1 MRALGWCTSTRSG
14 SHTTWAAPSTRC
26 WSRDRW
32 REAFTWASA
41 RLSWRSRRFARASTS
56 GRRCSS
62 TSPPPSSTCPRSR
75 PSSSRRSTLRART
88 APRKRGRVRSCL
100 SPPQSA
106 RRFMTRSEFGSTRCR
121 SRPRRSSRRCGGEQK
136 ANRRA
141 MARRDSQPSPI
152 RRPSGSNRR
161 PRTWTVLRLPRFK
174 YLRPKTAREA
184 ARMAAD
190 LGPHAMFVAGG
201 TDLFPKLKRRQFEVD
216 ALIGL
221 DFLSHAIHRGE
232 DETVVDAGVT
242 LAAASADL
250 DLRSGYP
257 GYAEA
262 AGLVSSPPLR
272 NAGTIGGN
280 LCVDTRCNYYDM
292 TYEWRKAAG
301 FCIKKDGDI
310 CLVAPSSPRCWA
322 VSSSDTAP
330 MAIALG
336 ALVTLAGPEGE
347 RELPVAAL
355 YRDDGIDYLAK
366 QPAEVVTS
374 LRLPAAGGTRTA
386 YVKLRRRGSIDFP
399 IAGAAVALRLDGS
412 TVTSCRIVLSA
423 VASHPLEADEA
434 SEFMVG
440 KQGDEESIRAA
451 AEIAGRPAKPL
462 DNADLSHFW
471 RKRMVRVI
479 VEQAFR
485 SAIDQ

>member
-1 MRALGWCTSTRSG
+1 MRSACG
-14 SHTTWAAPSTRC
+14 SM
-26 WSRDRW
+26 
-32 REAFTWASA
+32 
-41 RLSWRSRRFARASTS
+41 RF
-56 GRRCSS
+56 
-62 TSPPPSSTCPRSR
+62 P
-75 PSSSRRSTLRART
+75 
-88 APRKRGRVRSCL
+88 
-100 SPPQSA
+100 
-106 RRFMTRSEFGSTRCR
+106 
-121 SRPRRSSRRCGGEQK
+121 SRPRRSWRPCAARAKASRRGMG
-136 ANRRA
+136 
-141 MARRDSQPSPI
+141 RRDFPRSHTPRASK
-152 RRPSGSNRR
+152 SNRHQR
-161 PRTWTVLRLPRFK
+161 NWTLLRLPRFR
-174 YLRPKTAREA
+174 YLRPQTAREA
-184 ARMAAD
+184 ARMASD
-190 LGPHAMFVAGG
+190 LGPRAMFVAGG

-221 DFLSHAIHRGE
+221 DFLSRAIHRGE

-242 LAAASADL
+242 LAAASADAG
-250 DLRSGYP
+250 LRAGYR

-374 LRLPAAGGTRTA
+374 LRLPAAGGTMTD

-434 SEFMVG
+434 SEFMGG
-440 KQGDEESIRAA
+440 KQGDEESVRAA

-471 RKRMVRVI
+471 RKRMVRVV
-479 VEQAFR
+479 VEQALR